1 MFLDVF
7 DFFWCF
13 SMFYNVCPIFPNIF
27 KDFLIFVQCFCKVFD
42 VFRCFPMF
50 FNVFLMFSNTFQ
62 CFPSILP
69 KQPHQNSPSLQ
80 KPINNMTLFNI
91 ESHKNIKYW
100 QKNLEGKYFKLLM
113 KKIYLTNYH
122 YPNISFDTWLIQ
134 FLVVIWSNSQE
145 NWLLSF
151 QHVRKLLHFFV

>member
-1 MFLDVF
+1 MKNVK
-7 DFFWCF
+7 FWQ
-13 SMFYNVCPIFPNIF
+13 NIRF
-27 KDFLIFVQCFCKVFD
+27 Q
-42 VFRCFPMF
+42 CFPMF
-50 FNVFLMFSNTFQ
+50 FDLFQ
-62 CFPSILP
+62 CFITYVRCFQMFFNVFTSIFL
-69 KQPHQNSPSLQ
+69 KQPLQNPPSLP